1 MSDNFKNLLRN
12 NGISEGSPTTRR
24 EAAVSA
30 ALTLINSKV
39 GNTPERSSML
49 KEEMANL
56 SDYADKIQEALK
68 INAK

>member
-12 NGISEGSPTTRR
+12 SGLAEGSAAAKR

-39 GNTPERSSML
+39 GNTPERASML

-56 SDYADKIQEALK
+56 SEYADKIQEALK
-68 INAK
+68 VK

>member
-1 MSDNFKNLLRN
+1 MSENFKNLRRHT
-12 NGISEGSPTTRR
+12 GMSDGSPDSQR

-39 GNTPERSSML
+39 ANTPERSSML

-56 SDYADKIQEALK
+56 SDYADLIQAALK
-68 INAK
+68 VK